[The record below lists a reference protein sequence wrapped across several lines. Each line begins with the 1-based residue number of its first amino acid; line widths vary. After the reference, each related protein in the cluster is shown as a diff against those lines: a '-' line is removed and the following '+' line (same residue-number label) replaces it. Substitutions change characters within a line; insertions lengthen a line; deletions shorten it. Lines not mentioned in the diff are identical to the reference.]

1 MPADPVPRLSIR
13 NLHAGYGPTE
23 ILHGVDLELAPGR
36 SLCLVGPNGAGKST
50 VLNAV
55 FGLADVHQGRI
66 DVDGVDVARL
76 GSAQRLGDLGIAYVL
91 QSSSVFPDLS
101 VEQNLGLGAFLLGSR
116 AKAREAVAKILDR
129 YPALAER
136 RRARAGVLSGG
147 ERRQLEIARALML
160 QPGLLLIDE
169 PSIGLEPKAIE
180 AVFAM
185 LRELQRRDGMSILL
199 VEQNVRQGLA
209 FADHGAVLVAGKP
222 VAFGT
227 GAQLLSDPKTSRLFL
242 GD

>member
-1 MPADPVPRLSIR
+1 MSVDPVPRLRIQ
-13 NLHAGYGPTE
+13 NLHAGYGHTE
-23 ILHGVDLELAPGR
+23 ILHGMDLELAPGR
-36 SLCLVGPNGAGKST
+36 SLCLVGPNGAGKTT

-55 FGLADVHQGRI
+55 FGLADVHQGQI
-66 DVDGVDVARL
+66 SVDGVDVARL

-101 VEQNLGLGAFLLGSR
+101 VEQNLRLGAFLLRSR
-116 AKAREAVAKILDR
+116 AKAGQAVEKILDR
-129 YPALAER
+129 YPALADR
-136 RRARAGVLSGG
+136 RRARAGALSGG

-185 LRELQRRDGMSILL
+185 LRELQQREGTSILL

-222 VAFGT
+222 VALGT
-227 GAQLLSDPKTSRLFL
+227 GAELLSDRMISRLFM